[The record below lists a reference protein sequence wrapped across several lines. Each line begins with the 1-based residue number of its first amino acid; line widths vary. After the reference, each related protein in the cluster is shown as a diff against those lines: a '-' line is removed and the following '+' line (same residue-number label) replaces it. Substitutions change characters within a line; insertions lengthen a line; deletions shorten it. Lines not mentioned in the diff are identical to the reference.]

1 MAEPPGRSD
10 GQSAAHR
17 CPHPACTK
25 RVRSGYLSCAPHWF
39 ELPVG
44 LRLEIYRA
52 YEAEPGGE
60 AHLAAIAQAM
70 VFWRA

>member
-17 CPHPACTK
+17 CPHPTCTK
-25 RVRSGYLSCAPHWF
+25 RVRYDYLSCAPHWF